1 MNTTNVKIIIRNIRK
16 QKLSNLLSILVL
28 TAGMASFM
36 LIFFYIRYEK
46 GFDRSWSDSN
56 QIYRIALNKTLP
68 DGSALKTAGSY
79 MALGWVLPD
88 EIPAV
93 EQSTSLW
100 EDKVMAFTPENF
112 LTDVHFFWG
121 DASFFKVFDCRFLD
135 GNAQNPFPTIQS
147 MVISESAAKRLFGS
161 EDAVGKSF
169 KINEGWEFTVSGVFA
184 DLPQDSHL
192 KMDMLGTCNQ
202 LFYFMSH
209 YDYTTSSL
217 RHDPSVLSSLPNPSS
232 TWLWNNPDAYTYVK
246 LKNGSTV
253 ADVTAGFDN
262 IYKKYTANLL
272 ATGIKSEF
280 VMQPIASIHTGPNLE
295 HELSVN
301 TDSRTISALWVVA
314 ILALLMSWVIF
325 INFQITQSVE
335 RAKEMGLKK
344 VVGANSTG
352 LSVQIV
358 LQSVLMNAVGMVL
371 AFGVFFLLRK
381 TLSNY
386 LELND
391 LIPIDPISLLVFI
404 SVFLLGSILS
414 GLYPALILM
423 TRKAQLLLSRN
434 FVQKNDGFSMRRS
447 LIVFQFAASI
457 GLLIATSVIVKQV
470 SFMKNKDIGLSIN
483 QTAYSYIPL
492 SDLKKPGSAEKL
504 RAFMDEVGRMPGFK
518 GATLTSSIPGKA
530 ITFHSNQIFPVNNPE
545 KVGSNY
551 GVLTVENHFDEVYQ
565 PKVLAGRLFAE
576 DDIQGGTL
584 LVLNREACAQLG
596 LGNPHDAIGKFVNVS
611 VHDYINIDN
620 ISYQVCGVVENFH
633 QESPRKVIEPLLM
646 INDLRWKY
654 DVGYLSVAFDQQQ
667 AGSSSMA
674 ALKTKWDQFYPSD
687 QFGFK
692 FTDQNYQLQL
702 KADNKLAGLFSV
714 YTVLSILLAAIGL
727 LGLASNATR
736 KRVKEIGIR
745 KVNGATIAE
754 ILALLNKDLVGWVGV
769 SFIIATPIAW
779 YAMNK
784 WLENFAY
791 KTELSWWIFAL
802 AGLLA
807 LGIALLTV
815 SWQSWRAAT
824 RNPVEA
830 LRYE

>member
-1 MNTTNVKIIIRNIRK
+1 MNTTNVKIIIRSIRK

-36 LIFFYIRYEK
+36 LIFFYIRYEN
-46 GFDRSWSDSN
+46 GFDRKWTNSDH
-56 QIYRIALNKTLP
+56 IYRIALNKTLQ
-68 DGSALKTAGSY
+68 DGTAMKAAGNY
-79 MALGWVLPD
+79 QALGWVLPD

-93 EQSTSLW
+93 ESSTSLW
-100 EDKVMAFTPENF
+100 EDKVMAYTTENF

-121 DASFFKVFDCRFLD
+121 DASFFKVFNCRFLYGD
-135 GNAQNPFPTIQS
+135 AQNPFPTIQS
-147 MVISESAAKRLFGS
+147 MVISEAAAKRLFGT
-161 EDAVGKSF
+161 ENALGKSF
-169 KINEGWEFTVSGVFA
+169 KINEGWEFIVSGVFA
-184 DLPQDSHL
+184 DIPQDSHI
-192 KMDMLGTCNQ
+192 KMDLLGTCNQ
-202 LFYFMSH
+202 LFYYMGHF
-209 YDYTTSSL
+209 DYATSTL
-217 RHDPSVLSSLPNPSS
+217 RHDPSALSSLPNPSS
-232 TWLWNNPDAYTYVK
+232 SWLWTNPDAYTYVK
-246 LKNGSTV
+246 LKSCTSL
-253 ADVTAGFDN
+253 ADVTAGFAN
-262 IYKKYTANLL
+262 IYKKYLTNLL
-272 ATGIKSEF
+272 ASGIKSEF
-280 VMQPIASIHTGPNLE
+280 VMQPISTIHTGPNRE

-314 ILALLMSWVIF
+314 ILTLLMSWVIF

-335 RAKEMGLKK
+335 RAKEIGLKK
-344 VVGANSTG
+344 VVGANSTS

-358 LQSVLMNAVGMVL
+358 LQSVLINAVGMIL
-371 AFGVFFLLRK
+371 AFGIFFLLRK
-381 TLSNY
+381 TLSGY
-386 LELND
+386 LELEN
-391 LIPIDPISLLVFI
+391 LIPVDPISLLVFI
-404 SVFLLGSILS
+404 SVFLFGSILS

-434 FVQKNDGFSMRRS
+434 FVQKNDGFSLRRS

-504 RAFMDEVGRMPGFK
+504 KAFMDEVGRMPGFK
-518 GATLTSSIPGKA
+518 SATLSSSIPGKA
-530 ITFHSNQIFPVNNPE
+530 IDMHSNQISPVDNPE

-551 GVLTVENHFDEVYQ
+551 GLLTVENHFDEVYE
-565 PKVLAGRLFAE
+565 PKMLAGRMFTE
-576 DDIQGGTL
+576 DDIRGGTL
-584 LVLNREACAQLG
+584 LVLNREACTQLG
-596 LGNPHDAIGKFVNVS
+596 FGTPNDAIGKFVNMN

-620 ISYQVCGVVENFH
+620 VKYQVCGVVENFH
-633 QESPRKVIEPLLM
+633 QESPRKMIEPLLM

-654 DVGYLSVAFDQQQ
+654 DVGYVSVALDQQQ
-667 AGSSSMA
+667 AGNTAMA
-674 ALKTKWDQFYPSD
+674 ALKEKWEQFYPSD
-687 QFGFK
+687 PFGFK
-692 FTDQNYQLQL
+692 FTNQTYQLQL
-702 KADNKLAGLFSV
+702 KADNKLAGLFSL
-714 YTVLSILLAAIGL
+714 YTALSILLASIGL

-754 ILALLNKDLVGWVGV
+754 ILALLNKDLIIWVVV
-769 SFIIATPIAW
+769 SFAVATPIA
-779 YAMNK
+779 YFAMNK
-784 WLENFAY
+784 WLESFAY
-791 KTELSWWIFAL
+791 KTTLSWWIFAL

-807 LGIALLTV
+807 LEIALLTV